1 MLQILIVD
9 DHAIV
14 RRGLMQILTDEP
26 DLQVAGTG
34 DAHDAF
40 RRILEHPWDLVVLDL
55 DLPGKSGLDLLKEI
69 RQERPRLPVL
79 ILSVHL
85 PEQFAVRTLRAG
97 ASGFLSKDAAPDEL
111 VTAIRRILRGGTYI
125 TAPTADRLVAG
136 LTGEDDG
143 DAPRRAVGPGVPDPP
158 APRRGENRDGHRDRA
173 LAECPDGEHL
183 PRARA
188 AEAGPADHRRGGAL
202 RDRAPFGPVKQEAHA
217 PLLRFRSSV
226 VPETSSLET
235 LNKLR
240 GTRPSG
246 ALRGFL
252 FHLSD
257 TLDR

>member
-14 RRGLMQILTDEP
+14 RRGLMQILTDEL
-26 DLQVAGTG
+26 DIRVSETG

-111 VTAIRRILRGGTYI
+111 VKAIRQILRGGTYI
-125 TAPTADRLVAG
+125 TEPTAERLLADLNAPATGMPHDALSDREFQILRLLGAG
-136 LTGEDDG
+136 KTVKAIAAELSLS
-143 DAPRRAVGPGVPDPP
+143 VPTVSTY
-158 APRRGENRDGHRDRA
+158 
-173 LAECPDGEHL
+173 
-183 PRARA
+183 RARVLKKMGLRTT
-188 AEAGPADHRRGGAL
+188 AEVVRYAIEHRVS
-202 RDRAPFGPVKQEAHA
+202 P
-217 PLLRFRSSV
+217 
-226 VPETSSLET
+226 
-235 LNKLR
+235 
-240 GTRPSG
+240 
-246 ALRGFL
+246 
-252 FHLSD
+252 
-257 TLDR
+257 

>member
-14 RRGLMQILTDEP
+14 RRGLRQILTDEP
-26 DLQVAGTG
+26 DLQVSETG

-111 VTAIRRILRGGTYI
+111 VKAIRQILRGGKYI
-125 TAPTADRLVAG
+125 TEPTAERLLADLNAQATGMPHDALSDREFQILRLLGAG
-136 LTGEDDG
+136 KTVKAIATELSLS
-143 DAPRRAVGPGVPDPP
+143 VPTVSTY
-158 APRRGENRDGHRDRA
+158 
-173 LAECPDGEHL
+173 
-183 PRARA
+183 RARVLKKMGLRTT
-188 AEAGPADHRRGGAL
+188 AEVVRYAIEHRVS
-202 RDRAPFGPVKQEAHA
+202 P
-217 PLLRFRSSV
+217 
-226 VPETSSLET
+226 
-235 LNKLR
+235 
-240 GTRPSG
+240 
-246 ALRGFL
+246 
-252 FHLSD
+252 
-257 TLDR
+257 

>member
-14 RRGLMQILTDEP
+14 RRGLMQILTDEL
-26 DLQVAGTG
+26 DIRVSETG

-111 VTAIRRILRGGTYI
+111 VKAIRQILRGGTYI
-125 TAPTADRLVAG
+125 TEPTAERLLADLNAPATGMPHDALSDREFQILRLLGAG
-136 LTGEDDG
+136 KTVKAIATELSLS
-143 DAPRRAVGPGVPDPP
+143 VPTVSTY
-158 APRRGENRDGHRDRA
+158 
-173 LAECPDGEHL
+173 
-183 PRARA
+183 RARVLKKLGLRTT
-188 AEAGPADHRRGGAL
+188 AE
-202 RDRAPFGPVKQEAHA
+202 
-217 PLLRFRSSV
+217 V
-226 VPETSSLET
+226 VRYAIEQRVSP
-235 LNKLR
+235 
-240 GTRPSG
+240 
-246 ALRGFL
+246 
-252 FHLSD
+252 
-257 TLDR
+257 

>member
-14 RRGLMQILTDEP
+14 RRGLRQILTDEP
-26 DLQVAGTG
+26 DLQVSETG

-111 VTAIRRILRGGTYI
+111 VKAIRQIS
-125 TAPTADRLVAG
+125 
-136 LTGEDDG
+136 
-143 DAPRRAVGPGVPDPP
+143 GVTQG
-158 APRRGENRDGHRDRA
+158 R
-173 LAECPDGEHL
+173 
-183 PRARA
+183 
-188 AEAGPADHRRGGAL
+188 
-202 RDRAPFGPVKQEAHA
+202 
-217 PLLRFRSSV
+217 
-226 VPETSSLET
+226 
-235 LNKLR
+235 
-240 GTRPSG
+240 
-246 ALRGFL
+246 
-252 FHLSD
+252 
-257 TLDR
+257 

>member
-14 RRGLMQILTDEP
+14 RRGLRQILTDEP
-26 DLQVAGTG
+26 DIQVSETG

-111 VTAIRRILRGGTYI
+111 VTAIRRILRGGKYI
-125 TAPTADRLVAG
+125 TEPTAERL
-136 LTGEDDG
+136 
-143 DAPRRAVGPGVPDPP
+143 
-158 APRRGENRDGHRDRA
+158 
-173 LAECPDGEHL
+173 LAELNAPATGMPHDALSDREFQILRLLGAGKTVKAIATEL
-183 PRARA
+183 SLSVPTVSTYRARVLQKLGLRTT
-188 AEAGPADHRRGGAL
+188 AEVVRYAIEHRVS
-202 RDRAPFGPVKQEAHA
+202 P
-217 PLLRFRSSV
+217 
-226 VPETSSLET
+226 
-235 LNKLR
+235 
-240 GTRPSG
+240 
-246 ALRGFL
+246 
-252 FHLSD
+252 
-257 TLDR
+257 